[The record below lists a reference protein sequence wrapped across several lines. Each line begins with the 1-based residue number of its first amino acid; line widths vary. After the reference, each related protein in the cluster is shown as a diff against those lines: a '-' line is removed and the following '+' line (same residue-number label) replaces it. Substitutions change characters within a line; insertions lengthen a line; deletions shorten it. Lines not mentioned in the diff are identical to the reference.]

1 VADDNRRLWAE
12 WVAREIG
19 GDEARQQTALEA
31 AIQAL
36 QSGRSV
42 AEASNAARAAA
53 GAAPPP
59 PPEVSYFQ
67 TGAAPAPTYFQT
79 GGTRC
84 RFCGSVPA
92 VNMTIYEHN
101 GYLILMT
108 FKNLKG
114 PFCRYCGLNVW
125 RRMTD
130 ATLLRGWLG
139 MFSFFIAPIT
149 ALINVVNLSKLT
161 SLPAPDPRTSV
172 RPPAD
177 PGEGLFRRP
186 GVYVYIGVIAVVLL
200 FFLLPFFVSR

>member
-1 VADDNRRLWAE
+1 MADDNRRLWAE

-19 GDEARQQTALEA
+19 GDEARQQTALA
-31 AIQAL
+31 AAMQVL
-36 QSGRSV
+36 QSGGPV
-42 AEASNAARAAA
+42 TDASNAARAA
-53 GAAPPP
+53 
-59 PPEVSYFQ
+59 V
-67 TGAAPAPTYFQT
+67 GAAPAPPPATSYFQAA
-79 GGTRC
+79 GTRC

-92 VNMTIYEHN
+92 VPMTIYEHN

-139 MFSFFIAPIT
+139 MFSFFIAPVT

-161 SLPAPDPRTSV
+161 SLPAPDPSSAM

-177 PGEGLFRRP
+177 PGAGLFRRP
-186 GVYVYIGVIAVVLL
+186 GVYVYIGVIAIVLIY
-200 FFLLPFFVSR
+200 FVLVLSR